1 MNRLLGFLLLLPAT
15 LTLSAADQD
24 PGTVRW
30 TLRIGESVSCSPT
43 IAADGSVYVV
53 GNSPSEGDRLYA
65 VRPDGSVKWQTPII
79 SKVST
84 AIAVAPDGTLYF
96 GAEANRLLAF
106 NPDGAAKWEF
116 QTGDR
121 VASSP
126 ALGADGAIYF
136 GCNDRNVYAL
146 HPDGRI
152 RWQFETGG
160 PVLSSPA
167 IASDGTI
174 LVGSNDRK
182 LYALTPG
189 GTKKWEFLTGQPLV
203 QSPTLGED
211 DRIFLAANDGRVYAL
226 NPDGSRSWTNRTGFG
241 HTSAVIGTSNQLY
254 VGRWTAAAAFGTN
267 GSTNWVFELGQRIN
281 ASPAAAEDGTVYFT
295 SGDDG
300 SETGALIALR
310 PDGTR
315 AWDFKPGG
323 RFGEGSP
330 VIATDGTIYVG
341 SDNRSGAFL
350 HALRGSAG
358 PATTP
363 WPMFRS
369 GADRT
374 GALPP
379 GGAPLITVFP
389 SDLSVSPGTNVV
401 LRVAVIGATPMAYQW
416 QRNGQNLTDAC
427 GIFGSQTS
435 ELIIDEA
442 AIADSGE
449 YTLVISNSVGT
460 TASPA
465 FRLSVLPGFVAPG
478 TLLWEAN
485 LPGLAA
491 TASSIGPEGTAYVV
505 VQTPENWLLSA
516 CRTNATLRWSL
527 PLGAQTLAPPAVSPD
542 GTLYLGTGW
551 PSNACLAVSVEGVI
565 QWAVAAGASVT
576 TTPAIAQDGTA
587 YFAADDGRV
596 LALKPDG
603 SKAWEFDTGGRG
615 YVSSP
620 AIGADGTI
628 YVGSGHGDEVLG
640 YTVGVFYAV
649 RPDGTE
655 KWRFNARGPFT
666 AEPAIGPSGTIY
678 FGSLDNEGA
687 LYAFRPDGT
696 NLWRRFTRA
705 AIRTGPV
712 VAADGTVLVANMNQ
726 RLFSFRPDGSTNWVS
741 GISASASSM
750 PALSADGVLHLGT
763 ANNETIT
770 LTASGKRGWSF
781 AGGSDRSAP
790 SLDGEGRLYFGDGSR
805 LVCIQGSAPPPNA
818 GWPMLGRE
826 PRHTANATTTL
837 PTPPPSPEGVAVT
850 DGMLQVRLVD
860 PLGECLVVEQSEDF
874 QHWIPVSTNRAGDIF
889 TQPVDPSRSQ
899 FIRVRTL
906 LRW

>member
-1 MNRLLGFLLLLPAT
+1 MKRLLWFLLLFPAT
-15 LTLSAADQD
+15 LTLGTTAQD

-30 TLRIGESVSCSPT
+30 TLRIGESVSCSPA
-43 IAADGSVYVV
+43 IAADGTVYIV
-53 GNSPSEGDRLYA
+53 GNSPSEGDRLLA
-65 VRPDGSVKWQTPII
+65 VRPDGSVVWQTPII
-79 SKVST
+79 SRVAT

-96 GAEANRLLAF
+96 GADANRLLAF
-106 NPDGAAKWEF
+106 NPDGTARWEF

-126 ALGADGAIYF
+126 ALGTDGAIYF

-146 HPDGRI
+146 HPDGRM

-189 GTKKWEFLTGQPLV
+189 GTKKWEFLTGQPLA
-203 QSPTLGED
+203 QSPALGED
-211 DRIFLAANDGRVYAL
+211 GRIFLAANDGRIYAL
-226 NPDGSRSWTNRTGFG
+226 NSDGSSVWTNRTGFG
-241 HTSAVIGTSNQLY
+241 HTSAVIGTSNRLY
-254 VGRWTAAAAFGTN
+254 LGRWTAAAAFGIN

-300 SETGALIALR
+300 SESGALIALR
-310 PDGTR
+310 PDGTK

-323 RFGEGSP
+323 RFGDGSP
-330 VIATDGTIYVG
+330 VIASDGTIYVG

-358 PATTP
+358 PANTP
-363 WPMFRS
+363 WPLFRR

-374 GALPP
+374 GTLPP

-389 SDLSVSPGTNVV
+389 TDRSVAPGTI
-401 LRVAVIGATPMAYQW
+401 VALEVAAIGATPMAYEW
-416 QRNGQNLTDAC
+416 QRNGQNLTDVC
-427 GIFGSQTS
+427 GVFGSQSST
-435 ELIIDEA
+435 LTIDQAE
-442 AIADSGE
+442 IADSGE
-449 YTLVISNSVGT
+449 YTLMISNRVGT
-460 TASPA
+460 IMSQG

-478 TLLWEAN
+478 ALLWEAS
-485 LPGLAA
+485 LPGLAT
-491 TASSIGPEGTAYVV
+491 TAPSVGLDGTTYIV
-505 VQTPENWLLSA
+505 VQTAEDWLLSA
-516 CRTNATLRWSL
+516 CRTNGSLRWSL
-527 PLGAQTLAPPAVSPD
+527 PLGAQTLAPPSLGSD
-542 GTLYLGTGW
+542 GTIYLGTGW
-551 PSNACLAVSVEGVI
+551 PSNACLAVSAEGVVN
-565 QWAVAAGASVT
+565 WSVPAGASVT

-587 YFAADDGRV
+587 HFAADDGRL
-596 LALKPDG
+596 LAIRQDG
-603 SKAWEFDTGGRG
+603 SKVWEFDTGGRG
-615 YVSSP
+615 YVSTP
-620 AIGADGTI
+620 AIGADGTV
-628 YVGSGHGDEVLG
+628 YLGSGHGDEVLG
-640 YTVGVFYAV
+640 YTVGVFFAV

-655 KWRFNARGPFT
+655 KWRFSARGPFT
-666 AEPAIGPSGTIY
+666 AEPAVGPNGTIY

-705 AIRTGPV
+705 AIRSGAV
-712 VAADGTVLVANMNQ
+712 IAADGTVFVANMNQ
-726 RLFSFRPDGSTNWVS
+726 RLFSFRPDGSTNWIEGVP
-741 GISASASSM
+741 ASSFSM
-750 PALSADGVLHLGT
+750 PALAADGTLHLGT
-763 ANNETIT
+763 ANNEIVTI
-770 LTASGKRGWSF
+770 TASGKRGWSF
-781 AGGSDRSAP
+781 AGGSDRSSP
-790 SLDGEGRLYFGDGSR
+790 TLDGEGRLYFGDGSR
-805 LVCIQGSAPPPNA
+805 LLCIQGSAPPPNA

-826 PRHTANATTTL
+826 PRHTGNAATTL
-837 PTPPPSPEGVAVT
+837 PTPPPSPEGVAIA
-850 DGMLQVRLVD
+850 DGIFQVRLFD

-874 QHWIPVSTNRAGDIF
+874 QHWIPVSTNRSGALF

-906 LRW
+906 STW